1 MEPYEAEI
9 QGFIDCWTRDSCD
22 IEAHTSGSTGVPKRV
37 MLPRRLVKESAWRSI
52 RHFGLDKDS
61 VIHLILSPA
70 YIAGKMA
77 IVRALE
83 AGCRLTAEAPSSRP
97 LLAPG
102 TPPHITLL
110 SAVGAQLDGMCELKA
125 RGRLPHI
132 RHLLLGGAPLT
143 PAMRSA
149 AATLAEKVWESYGM
163 TETASHIALRRVID
177 TDPYGTSPFIPLDEI
192 CTGTDSRG
200 CLVISMPTVGRIV
213 TNDLVEMRAD
223 GGFRILGRF
232 DNVIITGGLKVI
244 PEKVEQAL
252 APLFTR
258 NDFYVSSRPHP
269 KWGEEL
275 VVVVERPGNTGVEYM
290 DSKRYFIGDRSL
302 YALCLDS
309 LAPFERPKG
318 VIVLPEFRRTD
329 SGKTIRQK
337 F

>member
-9 QGFIDCWTRDSCD
+9 QKFIDCWTGDSCD
-22 IEAHTSGSTGVPKRV
+22 IEAHTSGSTGSPKRV
-37 MLPRRLVKESAWRSI
+37 MLSRRLVKESAWRSI

-83 AGCRLTAEAPSSRP
+83 AGCLLTAEAPSSHP

-102 TPPHITLL
+102 TPSRISLL
-110 SAVGAQLDGMCELKA
+110 SAVGAQLAGMCELKA

-149 AATLAEKVWESYGM
+149 ACSLAEEVWESYGM

-177 TDPYGTSPFIPLDEI
+177 TDPHGASPFMPLEGI

-213 TNDLVEMRAD
+213 TNDLVEMRSD
-223 GGFRILGRF
+223 GGFRILGRA

-244 PEKVEQAL
+244 PEKVEQAI

-258 NDFYVSSRPHP
+258 NDFYVSSKPHP

-275 VVVVERPGNTGVEYM
+275 VVVVEQPGYKCVEYI
-290 DSKRYFIGDRSL
+290 DSKHYFIAGRSL
-302 YALCLDS
+302 YALCRDL
-309 LAPFERPKG
+309 LAPCESPKG
-318 VIVLPEFRRTD
+318 VIVLPEFARTD

>member
-9 QGFIDCWTRDSCD
+9 QRFIDCWTGDSCD

-83 AGCRLTAEAPSSRP
+83 AGCTLTAEAPSAHTMQSPR
-97 LLAPG
+97 
-102 TPPHITLL
+102 TPSHITLL

-149 AATLAEKVWESYGM
+149 ACTLAQEVWESYGM
-163 TETASHIALRRVID
+163 TETASHIALRRVLD
-177 TDPYGTSPFIPLDEI
+177 TDPYGTSPFMPLDGI

-200 CLVISMPTVGRIV
+200 CLVISMPTVGTIV

-223 GGFRILGRF
+223 GGFKVLGRA
-232 DNVIITGGLKVI
+232 DNVIISGGLKVI

-275 VVVVERPGNTGVEYM
+275 VVVVEHAGAMGVEYI
-290 DSKRYFIGDRSL
+290 DSKRYFIGGCSL
-302 YALCLDS
+302 YALCRDM
-309 LAPFERPKG
+309 LAPCERPKG
-318 VIVLPEFRRTD
+318 VIILPEFRRTD
-329 SGKTIRQK
+329 SGKLIRQR